1 MTAIIRETPIH
12 EANESK
18 VKSTGVAPLAPDK
31 SVMDSSKRKRMSG
44 IIVEEAKQTPV
55 EEQRME
61 FVDLKGIG
69 RSDSICDA
77 ITENVSIALCS
88 EYLAAFGRI
97 LHYSVD
103 KGLLIAGRTKPR
115 LGGGSVGEPMRFL
128 FGDRATA
135 EYRGRRIDPG
145 AIAEASA
152 KKWIQRSLRFV
163 DAERDVVFQS
173 ELKQGSQE
181 LTDLF
186 EREAIGAND
195 TSVAVGYAPMSETEE
210 NRYVK
215 VRLAF

>member
-1 MTAIIRETPIH
+1 
-12 EANESK
+12 
-18 VKSTGVAPLAPDK
+18 
-31 SVMDSSKRKRMSG
+31 
-44 IIVEEAKQTPV
+44 
-55 EEQRME
+55 ME
-61 FVDLKGIG
+61 FVDRKGIG
-69 RSDSICDA
+69 HPDSICDA
-77 ITENVSIALCS
+77 IMENVSIALCS

-97 LHYSVD
+97 LHYNVD

-115 LGGGSVGEPMRFL
+115 LGGGNVVEPMRFV

-195 TSVAVGYAPMSETEE
+195 TSVAVGYAPMTETEE
-210 NRYVK
+210 SRY
-215 VRLAF
+215 

>member
-1 MTAIIRETPIH
+1 
-12 EANESK
+12 
-18 VKSTGVAPLAPDK
+18 
-31 SVMDSSKRKRMSG
+31 
-44 IIVEEAKQTPV
+44 
-55 EEQRME
+55 
-61 FVDLKGIG
+61 
-69 RSDSICDA
+69 
-77 ITENVSIALCS
+77 
-88 EYLAAFGRI
+88 
-97 LHYSVD
+97 
-103 KGLLIAGRTKPR
+103 
-115 LGGGSVGEPMRFL
+115 MRFV

-195 TSVAVGYAPMSETEE
+195 TSVAVGYAPMTETEE
-210 NRYVK
+210 SRY
-215 VRLAF
+215 